1 VILISGAA
9 VRRREFISLA
19 GGAAAAPVTF
29 WPLSAQ
35 AQQPAMPLIGFL
47 TIRSPDFDA
56 PRVAAFRQ
64 GLNET
69 GHIEGQN
76 VAIEFGFVKDR
87 YDQLPALASELA
99 RRRVTLIFAA
109 GLVAAL
115 AAKAAT
121 AEIPIVFTSGVDPV
135 QYGLVP
141 SLNRPGSNLT
151 GISLFS
157 ATLGAKRLELLRGL
171 VGKAVAIGL
180 LVNPNNPNN
189 EPEAEGIQA
198 AARTIGQKLIV
209 VKAGSEREIDAAFPT
224 LIPRHAGAFL
234 VNADGFLISRRDQIV
249 ALAAR
254 HMVPAIYNQR
264 EFAVAGGLMSY
275 GASSTEMY
283 RQAGSYAGRI
293 LKGVKPA
300 DLPVLQ
306 PTKFEL
312 VINLKT
318 AKALGLEIPAML
330 LALADEVVE

>member
-1 VILISGAA
+1 
-9 VRRREFISLA
+9 
-19 GGAAAAPVTF
+19 
-29 WPLSAQ
+29 
-35 AQQPAMPLIGFL
+35 
-47 TIRSPDFDA
+47 
-56 PRVAAFRQ
+56 
-64 GLNET
+64 
-69 GHIEGQN
+69 
-76 VAIEFGFVKDR
+76 
-87 YDQLPALASELA
+87 
-99 RRRVTLIFAA
+99 
-109 GLVAAL
+109 
-115 AAKAAT
+115 
-121 AEIPIVFTSGVDPV
+121 
-135 QYGLVP
+135 
-141 SLNRPGSNLT
+141 LT